1 MTSMPRDFRW
11 IARRVSRR
19 EVLKALGG
27 ATLAAAG
34 ATQARAQTA
43 PGARG
48 KTTIRY
54 WTFLNSNDAQ
64 NARARAQAQILA
76 AFRRANPDIE
86 VTEEVFPWQT
96 LQQQLLQA
104 VAANRSPDLCKQLDR
119 SLVTLTEAG
128 ALQPLDEFLGGW
140 SADRRNDYVY
150 AWDDTVL
157 GGKKMAF
164 RQAVRPANLLYY
176 RTDLYDAAGLKAAPR
191 TFKELTE
198 NAKATTKGPVLGY
211 IMPLSKSDGFGKFLD
226 QAPPMY
232 WSLGGDL
239 IDVRTGKATFQLEP
253 GQRIFQ
259 WLQDGVHVH
268 KISPIGEVSMDAEAV
283 NQAFWAG
290 TLTHEFTHSASWA
303 TWSQKEAIKGRIET
317 APMPTF
323 ADDPSKPA
331 PVSTVGAWTLV
342 IPKGAKKEAAWKLME
357 FIQSNE
363 AELIDAK
370 VGGELP
376 TRKSTLQDPFFQSPD
391 AKRMIGWLQLVRD
404 HAHPATTLKIKNLP
418 LLADILADAAQQ
430 IVANKADVK
439 TTLAAAAQKYD
450 AQTR

>member
-1 MTSMPRDFRW
+1 MISMPRDFRW
-11 IARRVSRR
+11 VARRVSRR
-19 EVLKALGG
+19 EVLKALG
-27 ATLAAAG
+27 ATTIAVAG
-34 ATQARAQTA
+34 GTRATAQTPLA
-43 PGARG
+43 ARG

-54 WTFLNSNDAQ
+54 WTFLNSSDGQ

-86 VTEEVFPWQT
+86 VVEEVFPWQT

-104 VAANRSPDLCKQLDR
+104 VAANRPPDVSKQLDR
-119 SLVTLTEAG
+119 SLVALTEAG
-128 ALQPLDEFLGGW
+128 AILPLDEFIGGW
-140 SADRRNDYVY
+140 SAERKGDYVY

-176 RTDLYDAAGLKAAPR
+176 RTDLYEAAGLKAAPR

-198 NAKATTKGPVLGY
+198 NAKATTKGQVLGY

-239 IDVRTGKATFQLEP
+239 VDVRTGKSTFHLDA
-253 GQRIFQ
+253 GQKIFQ
-259 WLQDGVHVH
+259 WLQDCVYVH
-268 KISPIGEVSMDAEAV
+268 KISPTGEVSMDAEAV
-283 NQAFWAG
+283 NQTFWAG

-303 TWSQKEAIKGRIET
+303 TWSQKEAIKGRIEI
-317 APMPTF
+317 AAMPNF

-342 IPKGAKKEAAWKLME
+342 VPKGAKKEAAWKLME

-370 VGGELP
+370 VGSELP
-376 TRKSTLQDPFFQSPD
+376 TRKSTLRDPFFQSLE
-391 AKRMIGWLQLVRD
+391 AKRMMGWLQLVRD
-404 HAHPATTLKIKNLP
+404 NPHPATTLKIKNLP
-418 LLADILADAAQQ
+418 FLADILADAAQQ

-450 AQTR
+450 SQTR

>member
-1 MTSMPRDFRW
+1 MISMPRDFRW

-19 EVLKALGG
+19 EVLTTLGLTAMG
-27 ATLAAAG
+27 AAVAPRSA
-34 ATQARAQTA
+34 AQTA
-43 PGARG
+43 PGARA

-54 WTFLNSNDAQ
+54 WTFINSSDEK

-76 AFRRANPDIE
+76 AFRKANPDVE
-86 VTEEVFPWQT
+86 VVEEVFPWQT

-104 VAANRSPDLCKQLDR
+104 VAANRPPDVSKQLDR
-119 SLVTLTEAG
+119 SLVALSDAG
-128 ALQPLDEFLGGW
+128 AIQPLDEFVAGW
-140 SADRRNDYVY
+140 NAERKGDYVY

-157 GGKKMAF
+157 GGKKVAF

-176 RTDLYDAAGLKAAPR
+176 RTDLYEAAGLKGAPR
-191 TFKELTE
+191 TFKEFTD
-198 NAKATTKGPVLGY
+198 NSKATTKGQVLGY

-232 WSLGGDL
+232 WSQGGDL
-239 IDVRTGKATFQLEP
+239 VDVKTGKATFHLEP
-253 GQRIFQ
+253 GQKIFQ
-259 WLQDGVHVH
+259 WLQDCVHVH
-268 KISPIGEVSMDAEAV
+268 KISPVGEVSMDAEAV
-283 NQAFWAG
+283 NQTFWAG

-303 TWSQKEAIKGRIET
+303 TWSQKDAIKGRIET
-317 APMPTF
+317 AAMPNF
-323 ADDPSKPA
+323 ADDPAKPS

-342 IPKGAKKEAAWKLME
+342 IPRGAKKEAAWKLME

-370 VGGELP
+370 VGSELP
-376 TRKSTLQDPFFQSPD
+376 TRKSTLRDPFFQSPE
-391 AKRMIGWLQLVRD
+391 AKRMVSWLQLIRD

-430 IVANKADVK
+430 IVASKADVK
-439 TTLAAAAQKYD
+439 STLAAAAQKYD